1 VITQHESP
9 LDPGHRLRSR
19 RPIGSVLIPA
29 HNEGAVIGRAY
40 IALGGGSA
48 RWKRDESSLTVTAN
62 ARDARTDS

>member
-1 VITQHESP
+1 MS
-9 LDPGHRLRSR
+9 SR
-19 RPIGSVLIPA
+19 RPIGSVLIPS
-29 HNEGAVIGRAY
+29 HNESAVIGRAY